1 MDNIGVEFMNKETLK
16 KIKNFI
22 KDFKSNRE
30 YATREEKRIIK
41 ENQEH
46 IKELNLNT
54 ENYFDRQLID
64 TLNKRTQETI
74 FKSYENFGNDANF
87 HFIYKDGSECC
98 VNGTEIVSGDI
109 NPKLTDIAYVSYED
123 GWIEMDTENGE
134 LNFELETDEDF
145 EKRNEYFDNIERKFQ
160 TVWGKSH

>member
-1 MDNIGVEFMNKETLK
+1 MDKKTLIE
-16 KIKNFI
+16 IKNFI

-64 TLNKRTQETI
+64 TLNKRTQEAI
-74 FKSYENFGNDANF
+74 SKSYENFGNDATF
-87 HFIYKDGSECC
+87 HFIYKDG
-98 VNGTEIVSGDI
+98 TEAIFSGVEILDNF
-109 NPKLTDIAYVSYED
+109 NPKLTDIVYATYQD
-123 GWIEMDTENGE
+123 GWIEMDTEKGE

-145 EKRNEYFDNIERKFQ
+145 EKRNEYFNNIERKFQ